1 MLYGGGGVA
10 DMFTVYGIRLCGP
23 SCSSRVRGNF
33 LQMVLT
39 KTGCNDWV
47 GSYVIYSEGARKSR
61 KEGCNR
67 KGSNYVLYSER

>member
-47 GSYVIYSEGARKSR
+47 GSYVIYSEGARKR
-61 KEGCNR
+61 NFIKI
-67 KGSNYVLYSER
+67 KGVTGVLGVKGGM